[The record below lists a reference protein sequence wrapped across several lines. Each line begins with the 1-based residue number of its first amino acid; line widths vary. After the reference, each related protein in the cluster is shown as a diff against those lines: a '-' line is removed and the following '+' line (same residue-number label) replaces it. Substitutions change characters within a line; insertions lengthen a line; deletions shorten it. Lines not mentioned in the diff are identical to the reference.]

1 MRNQIKSILA
11 IILIS
16 LSITSNA
23 EFVGKAENA
32 AIGMMAILTT
42 YSTKCGDLTPF
53 GNTIYQRIAKDQ
65 ENKGRLLWDIKEFKD
80 ALRKTNAFIER
91 DGLSSICKQIKQTIK
106 ATPILN
112 KAI

>member
-1 MRNQIKSILA
+1 
-11 IILIS
+11 
-16 LSITSNA
+16 
-23 EFVGKAENA
+23 
-32 AIGMMAILTT
+32 
-42 YSTKCGDLTPF
+42 
-53 GNTIYQRIAKDQ
+53 
-65 ENKGRLLWDIKEFKD
+65 LWDIKEFKD

>member
-1 MRNQIKSILA
+1 MKFV
-11 IILIS
+11 LIFTMV
-16 LSITSNA
+16 IFTSAANA
-23 EFVGKAENA
+23 EFVGKAESA
-32 AIGMMAILTT
+32 AIGVMAILTT